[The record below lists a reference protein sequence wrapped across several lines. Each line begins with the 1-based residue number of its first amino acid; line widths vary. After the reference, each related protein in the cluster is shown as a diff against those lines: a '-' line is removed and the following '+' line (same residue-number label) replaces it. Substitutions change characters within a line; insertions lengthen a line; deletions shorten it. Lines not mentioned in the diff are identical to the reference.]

1 MDVTRAYKFSIYPD
15 VKRQKEIDERLVLA
29 KEFYNL
35 ILEKTIRSYKDGNAN
50 ISMAALNRFAK
61 ETEEDRKY
69 LRLYSQTRCE
79 IKFRILKAYKNFFG
93 RVKEREKGKR
103 IKAGFPRFKSIDRY
117 KSIIYPQDNGAFS
130 IEKSGKRGMLR
141 ISRIGRVRI
150 ELHRPIEGRIKT
162 LTIKRDAGR
171 YYAIF
176 VATKEAGIPKMEDTN
191 PVGIDVGLKT
201 FAVLSDGTRITKP
214 NFRKNA
220 EKHIAR
226 WQRIVARR
234 KRGSK
239 RRQFAKERMSR
250 EYRIANN
257 QTNDYLQKVTDK
269 LVNSGYTSFA
279 VEKLQIQNMVKNRK
293 LAKTIHYASWNRFI
307 HMLSY
312 KAESAGMEVIEV
324 NPQNTTMACSNCGS
338 LKSMPLSKRVYYCEV
353 CGLNEDRDINASINI
368 LKRGRAGRARTD
380 AQGDFVRPHQEAV
393 IEGLRTYPDGRG
405 SLGL

>member
-79 IKFRILKAYKNFFG
+79 IKFRILKAYKNFFRG
-93 RVKEREKGKR
+93 VKERKKGKR

-201 FAVLSDGTRITKP
+201 FAVLPDGTRITKP

-220 EKHIAR
+220 EKHI
-226 WQRIVARR
+226 
-234 KRGSK
+234 
-239 RRQFAKERMSR
+239 
-250 EYRIANN
+250 
-257 QTNDYLQKVTDK
+257 
-269 LVNSGYTSFA
+269 
-279 VEKLQIQNMVKNRK
+279 
-293 LAKTIHYASWNRFI
+293 
-307 HMLSY
+307 
-312 KAESAGMEVIEV
+312 
-324 NPQNTTMACSNCGS
+324 P
-338 LKSMPLSKRVYYCEV
+338 
-353 CGLNEDRDINASINI
+353 
-368 LKRGRAGRARTD
+368 
-380 AQGDFVRPHQEAV
+380 
-393 IEGLRTYPDGRG
+393 
-405 SLGL
+405 